1 MNRRMWNAILGI
13 TLASCL
19 LPDLSAA
26 ESTTSNT
33 SANAGD
39 WGTFDVGSGIIHLE
53 LKGDCN
59 ASPCAPGA
67 GVRRPVDVLLWYPAD
82 KKSYAAGSPTIYG
95 LRLNGVTLDPTK
107 WDPASWTVIAERA
120 RDGVAVDQDGPSF
133 PFIIASHG
141 GPGDPQNSAPTLE
154 RLASHGFIVAAPFHN
169 GGTLDDQFTD
179 MINLRAAKKIVPC
192 LDGGPSPCLDAI
204 QKEVQNRALDVT
216 ALLDTIGSY
225 FGDRVDTERVGV
237 LGQSRGSAL
246 ALAVAG
252 GNTTWH
258 IAPEPRV
265 DAIMLMAS
273 ANRAAMLLQNLGNIT
288 VPALIVNSKAD
299 RMNPMS
305 ISIDVF
311 NAIASEEKGLVIL
324 ERGEHGVY
332 SSQRCSNMQ
341 VAGAIYQANAR
352 AIIEQFTMENIMLA
366 ATSGTPIDYCTYGYF
381 VNPVDV
387 TPLVKTITGFTVTPE
402 NVPKMLDTDNAMR
415 LIVELASTY
424 FDATL
429 VKKGQPGVHFKQY
442 ISPKFLM
449 KKEGDIVSYSESESF
464 QGRAAECD
472 DLGLASLDPS
482 CAD

>member
-1 MNRRMWNAILGI
+1 
-13 TLASCL
+13 
-19 LPDLSAA
+19 
-26 ESTTSNT
+26 
-33 SANAGD
+33 
-39 WGTFDVGSGIIHLE
+39 
-53 LKGDCN
+53 
-59 ASPCAPGA
+59 
-67 GVRRPVDVLLWYPAD
+67 
-82 KKSYAAGSPTIYG
+82 
-95 LRLNGVTLDPTK
+95 
-107 WDPASWTVIAERA
+107 
-120 RDGVAVDQDGPSF
+120 
-133 PFIIASHG
+133 
-141 GPGDPQNSAPTLE
+141 
-154 RLASHGFIVAAPFHN
+154 
-169 GGTLDDQFTD
+169 
-179 MINLRAAKKIVPC
+179 
-192 LDGGPSPCLDAI
+192 
-204 QKEVQNRALDVT
+204 
-216 ALLDTIGSY
+216 
-225 FGDRVDTERVGV
+225 
-237 LGQSRGSAL
+237 
-246 ALAVAG
+246 
-252 GNTTWH
+252 
-258 IAPEPRV
+258 
-265 DAIMLMAS
+265 MLMAS
-273 ANRAAMLLQNLGNIT
+273 ANRAAMLLQNLENIT

-341 VAGAIYQANAR
+341 AAGAIYQANPR

-387 TPLVKTITGFTVTPE
+387 TPLVKTMTGFTVTPD
-402 NVPKMLDTDNAMR
+402 NVPRMLDTDNAMR

-449 KKEGDIVSYSESESF
+449 KKEGDIASYSESESF

-472 DLGLASLDPS
+472 DLDLASLDPS